1 MIAEIKPDVK
11 STETFLPIPKV
22 SGTLEPHLETSQRIT
37 RQFSTLR
44 KELIAIREEL
54 QKIQAIQSPL
64 VGIEQV
70 AQYFGKSQ
78 DTIRRWV
85 KDRVISCY
93 KIPNSKGNVLLFSFK
108 QIENDLADYLQ
119 ERL

>member
-1 MIAEIKPDVK
+1 VIAQRDRLQAHSLSDD
-11 STETFLPIPKV
+11 ST
-22 SGTLEPHLETSQRIT
+22 TSEGYI
-37 RQFSTLR
+37 SAMAVELASLR
-44 KELIAIREEL
+44 KELAALRREL
-54 QKIQAIQSPL
+54 QDINAIQSPL
-64 VGIEQV
+64 VGIEQM

-85 KDRVISCY
+85 KDRVISCH
-93 KIPNSKGNVLLFSFK
+93 KIPNNKGHVLLFSFK